1 MRLPD
6 WLAKMTPED
15 AAQNLGVLG
24 AILAGALLGVQRFFS
39 GRRAA
44 STEVTST
51 PASDLLQSLAAIA
64 AEQRE
69 LHRQTHE
76 MLRASHDRLARLED
90 IDEHLRTVSERTR
103 IIVDR
108 PK

>member
-6 WLAKMTPED
+6 WLGDSAEGV
-15 AAQNLGVLG
+15 AQNLALIGVTLGGVLV
-24 AILAGALLGVQRFFS
+24 GVQRFFS

-64 AEQRE
+64 AEQRD

-76 MLRASHDRLARLED
+76 MLKASHDKLARLEE
-90 IDEHLRTVSERTR
+90 IDEQLRTVSERTR